1 MATLEF
7 WFEFA
12 STYSYPAA
20 MRIEAMVQRQGI
32 AMTWQPFLLGPIFQ
46 QQGWSDSPFNL
57 YPVQGR
63 YMWRDMERICA
74 DLGLP
79 WRQPS
84 IFPRHSVL
92 AAQVACVG
100 AAEVWLPTF
109 IRQVFQAN
117 FVDDLDISRPDII
130 QNCLDHIGLSGV
142 DIIRHALMP
151 GNKAQLRSQTE
162 RAIALGLFGAPTF
175 MVGQELFWGND
186 RLESA
191 LAWAN
196 GTSLSAHRLA
206 SL

>member
-84 IFPRHSVL
+84 VFPRHSVL
-92 AAQVACVG
+92 AARVACLG
-100 AAEVWLPTF
+100 ANEAWLPTF
-109 IRQVFQAN
+109 TRQVFQAN

-130 QNCLDHIGLSGV
+130 QNCLDQIGLSGT
-142 DIIRHALMP
+142 DIIRRALLP

-175 MVGQELFWGND
+175 TVGQELFWGND